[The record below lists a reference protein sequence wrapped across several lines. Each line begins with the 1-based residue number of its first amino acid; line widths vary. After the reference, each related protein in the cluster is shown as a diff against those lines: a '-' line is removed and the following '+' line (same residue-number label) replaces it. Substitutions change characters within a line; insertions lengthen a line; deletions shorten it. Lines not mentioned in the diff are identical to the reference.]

1 MTEAADPGATAL
13 APRLVVSAPAPQGVT
28 ARPARQIPWRRRTA
42 APSASGAAATFLW
55 SSAASFVVCFGLI
68 WAYVVLCPMAFL
80 DRDYPLW
87 MAKRTMLA
95 ECRPGMVAVFGDS
108 RAVAGIMPAAMPL
121 PVVNFALS
129 GTSPIETWFA
139 VRRALDCP
147 TPPRLVVIAH
157 GALKFTADSDYWR
170 FGARMGFFSYR
181 DMRGIE
187 ADAARLHV
195 AAGGASADDTLARPE
210 EGDHLPPRLRAA
222 LYAWRFPMFYFN
234 SLLHGYVAGRWR
246 HNRAAQ
252 EAALAASGHA
262 LFGTDPG
269 SDEPASEAGATAFA
283 PAPLI
288 DSYYARTLALLQARH
303 VPVVLLAMPVNHA
316 TYVRTSPR
324 FRAQFA
330 AYLHAT
336 AGRFDNVTVMGPAV
350 ACWPDAAYGDAWH
363 FNAAGAEA
371 FSRALGARLVRM
383 QAGGDDGDRTA
394 LQRCPDEAAQ
404 TAALAGP

>member
-1 MTEAADPGATAL
+1 MTEAADPGTTAL
-13 APRLVVSAPAPQGVT
+13 AALAPQTVSALAPQT
-28 ARPARQIPWRRRTA
+28 ATVRPVPWRRRTA

-55 SSAASFVVCFGLI
+55 SSAAAFVVCFGLI

-95 ECRPGMVAVFGDS
+95 AGRPGMVAVFGDS

-157 GALKFTADSDYWR
+157 GALKFTGDSDYWR

-187 ADAARLHV
+187 ADAARLH
-195 AAGGASADDTLARPE
+195 DDTLARLE
-210 EGDHLPPRLRAA
+210 EGDHLSPRLRAA

-246 HNRAAQ
+246 YNRAAQ

-269 SDEPASEAGATAFA
+269 SDETASEAGATAFA

-303 VPVVLLAMPVNHA
+303 VPVVLLAMPVNRA
-316 TYVRTSPR
+316 TYARTSPR

-350 ACWPDAAYGDAWH
+350 GCWPDAAYGDAWH

-371 FSRALGARLVRM
+371 FSRAFGARLVQM
-383 QAGGDDGDRTA
+383 QAGGDDGDGTA
-394 LQRCPDEAAQ
+394 LQRCPDEPAR
-404 TAALAGP
+404 TAALSGP